1 MDVGLQSSLN
11 TDFNSDMQDT
21 IMEMRA
27 VAPNTLF
34 RQRGIGG
41 TALDPLPG
49 CERTILLGL
58 RAVAR

>member
-1 MDVGLQSSLN
+1 MTGLQSSLN
-11 TDFNSDMQDT
+11 TYFNSDMQDT

-49 CERTILLGL
+49 CKQPQKER
-58 RAVAR
+58 RSVAAAI